1 VAATLVNP
9 YGLGLWS
16 FMAATVRMTR
26 SIDEWRSLWHAPFL
40 NWVPWGVCVGGIV
53 WMWRR
58 GTPDRLPIAL
68 TLAMLGYAAARVM
81 RIESLFVLAAVLLL
95 APALAVRWPR
105 KPPTL
110 PAGLATGITIALLLV
125 AVPTSVWIT
134 RRALSC
140 VPIAGTWMPDL
151 EAMTALRQ
159 AEPGRIVTP
168 FNWGEYAIWHLGP
181 RLQVSMDGRRETVYS
196 DNRLLQHARVLAG
209 APEGLAALDRWQ
221 ADYVWLP
228 AASEQTA
235 AWLASHGYRIDVETP
250 RSRVAV
256 RADRPRLPAVPPQ
269 PGVRPCFPG

>member
-1 VAATLVNP
+1 
-9 YGLGLWS
+9 
-16 FMAATVRMTR
+16 MAATVRMTR

-105 KPPTL
+105 EPPTL